1 MYMTSF
7 HLPYGHFAVSRLEAG
22 SHMRDASLDAVDAV
36 FLDPLVIVAKML
48 RCDGD
53 DLKDP

>member
-22 SHMRDASLDAVDAV
+22 SHMRDASLDAVNAV

>member
-1 MYMTSF
+1 M
-7 HLPYGHFAVSRLEAG
+7 G
-22 SHMRDASLDAVDAV
+22 DASLDAVDAV

-53 DLKDP
+53 DLKDPQSLTPARGIATQPRLLLRDR